1 MEPFAE
7 IDLDAE
13 AIWLDGA
20 WHTREDLARRIKQM
34 VESGEYRVARL
45 SEALEYLESALAR
58 TRILSS
64 RVPEELA
71 AALAAAG
78 TQLGRPVGHLVREAV
93 AYYLAAAAAHA
104 AAQKP
109 TAASGDAEADASD
122 DDRAAASFF
131 GNKTGA

>member
-1 MEPFAE
+1 MDPFAE

-20 WHTREDLARRIKQM
+20 WHTRDALAHRIKQM
-34 VESGEYRVARL
+34 VESGEYKVARL
-45 SEALEYLESALAR
+45 SEALERLEAALGR

-78 TQLGRPVGHLVREAV
+78 SQLGRPVGHLVREAV

-104 AAQKP
+104 AAQRRP
-109 TAASGDAEADASD
+109 AAPEDANLRHDGRTAADAVLGKKT
-122 DDRAAASFF
+122 RA
-131 GNKTGA
+131 

>member
-1 MEPFAE
+1 MDPLAE

-20 WHTREDLARRIKQM
+20 WHTREALAHRIKQM
-34 VESGEYRVARL
+34 VESGEYKVARL
-45 SEALEYLESALAR
+45 SEALERLEAGLAQ

-64 RVPEELA
+64 RVPEDLA

-78 TQLGRPVGHLVREAV
+78 SQLGRPVGHLVREAV

-104 AAQKP
+104 ASRSRPASAQDGAP
-109 TAASGDAEADASD
+109 REDGSAAVLGK
-122 DDRAAASFF
+122 
-131 GNKTGA
+131 KTGA

>member
-1 MEPFAE
+1 MEPFAD

-20 WHTREDLARRIKQM
+20 WHTRESLARRIKQM
-34 VESGEYRVARL
+34 VESGEYKVARL
-45 SEALEYLESALAR
+45 SEALEFLESALAR

-71 AALAAAG
+71 EALAAAG
-78 TQLGRPVGHLVREAV
+78 AQLGRPVGHLVREAV
-93 AYYLAAAAAHA
+93 DYYLAAAAAHA

-109 TAASGDAEADASD
+109 RAAPEGAGPSE
-122 DDRAAASFF
+122 DDRAAAAFF
-131 GNKTGA
+131 GKKA

>member
-1 MEPFAE
+1 
-7 IDLDAE
+7 
-13 AIWLDGA
+13 
-20 WHTREDLARRIKQM
+20 M
-34 VESGEYRVARL
+34 VESGEYKVARL
-45 SEALEYLESALAR
+45 SEALEFLESALAR

-104 AAQKP
+104 AARNPK
-109 TAASGDAEADASD
+109 AASGDADPSD

-131 GNKTGA
+131 SNKTGA